1 MKKIALLLGLIQT
14 ATEAEILQSIT
25 DLQKSNTALD
35 EANKTFEKNAKEHEN
50 AVNNL
55 HAECERLAEE
65 KNTTANTLAEAEK
78 EITSLKEQLGNTN
91 NEGKAETLTPEEQAQ
106 MDDLNAKATEA
117 MEANSVKF
125 IYMTTDGTPFFTRE
139 DANRHAVE
147 KNLTVISFGDIT
159 VINQ

>member
-14 ATEAEILQSIT
+14 ATEAEILQTIT
-25 DLQKSNTALD
+25 ELQNSNTALD
-35 EANKTFEKNAKEHEN
+35 KANKEFEAKAQEHEN
-50 AVNNL
+50 IVNNL

-65 KNTTANTLAEAEK
+65 KNTKANALADAEN

-91 NEGKAETLTPEEQAQ
+91 NEGKAVTLTPEEIAQ
-106 MDDLNAKATEA
+106 REDLNTKAKEA
-117 MEANSVKF
+117 MEVNSVKF

-139 DANRHAVE
+139 DANRYAEE